1 MNPRYFIPVLALISL
16 LTPTTGLSQ
25 GPALDRQ
32 DALCRKDLHKTLGR
46 LVRES
51 VKEMN
56 KCHTKRL
63 AGQFAPGRDCN
74 VPANSPSPLKI
85 EREENKLRRRAAH
98 SCEGVRRQP
107 ARSAL
112 ALGYAECPAPC
123 ADVAI
128 DDAYQGVANCLAC
141 LSRELSIAL
150 VSTAYGTPPLPP
162 PGGAKRCQD
171 RIGNLVKKY
180 LSKLITDQEQ
190 CQTAQDR
197 GLVAADVDCRTAD
210 LLGRQAKAR
219 LNLVRNVE
227 RCGDVALAD
236 LDTCGTDVA
245 SQLSCIVPAVEGTV
259 AALFDATYPAIPE

>member
-1 MNPRYFIPVLALISL
+1 MKRSLVAPVLAALFAVAV
-16 LTPTTGLSQ
+16 TPALGHAA
-25 GPALDRQ
+25 ALDRS

-46 LVRES
+46 LMRES

-74 VPANSPSPLKI
+74 VPENSPSPLKV
-85 EREENKLRRRAAH
+85 EREENKLHRRAAH
-98 SCEGVRRQP
+98 SCAGVRRHP
-107 ARSAL
+107 AAPPA
-112 ALGYAECPAPC
+112 ALGFAGCPSPC

-128 DDAYQGVANCLAC
+128 DDSYDGVADCLAC
-141 LSRELSIAL
+141 LSRQLSIAL
-150 VSTAYGTPPLPP
+150 VATAYGTPDVPP
-162 PGGAKRCQD
+162 AHGAKRCQD

-180 LSKLITDQEQ
+180 LSKRITDQEQ

-210 LLGRQAKAR
+210 LLGRMAKAR

-227 RCGDVALAD
+227 RCGDAALAQ
-236 LDTCGTDVA
+236 LDSCASDVA
-245 SQLSCIVPAVEGTV
+245 GQVACIVPAVEATV
-259 AALFDATYPAIPE
+259 SAMFDATYRALP